1 MYFSVTIVFSPV
13 SISGIIHGKKKKKF
27 EFTGIEV
34 LLKVLFMGDWR
45 ENRKE
50 CRVGS

>member
-1 MYFSVTIVFSPV
+1 ME
-13 SISGIIHGKKKKKF
+13 KKKKKF
-27 EFTGIEV
+27 GFTGIEV
-34 LLKVLFMGDWR
+34 LFKALFMGDWR

>member
-13 SISGIIHGKKKKKF
+13 AISSFMKKKKF